1 MSWDYNGYLHL
12 GVGFSLEQKP
22 KFSFSNLRLKKV
34 ILKILTL
41 SLRIWSDTETQLT
54 QKPSSESE
62 KIIFCSNK
70 FQFCNYEKYFFCWF
84 SLLMSHWPHTVEDIW
99 QGSTGLMFVGDVPFL
114 SRDRWNAW
122 TLTSPVP
129 GQKLSIRTGLSPVL
143 RLCWPLFDGPWLVT
157 VIYVDLESRIH

>member
-41 SLRIWSDTETQLT
+41 SLRIWSDIETQLT
-54 QKPSSESE
+54 QKSSSESE

-84 SLLMSHWPHTVEDIW
+84 SLLMSHWPHTVKDINLN
-99 QGSTGLMFVGDVPFL
+99 GHCSMVTSMLVTNVGDQMCWWQVWDVG
-114 SRDRWNAW
+114 DRFN
-122 TLTSPVP
+122 TLRKSP
-129 GQKLSIRTGLSPVL
+129 T
-143 RLCWPLFDGPWLVT
+143 
-157 VIYVDLESRIH
+157 